1 MDTVAGCAVDG
12 GGTGT
17 DQAPNDGAMVEKGF
31 ADAAIAINPHA
42 GAGPCANRKSIAD
55 SSRTQA

>member
-1 MDTVAGCAVDG
+1 
-12 GGTGT
+12 
-17 DQAPNDGAMVEKGF
+17 MVEKGF

-42 GAGPCANRKSIAD
+42 EAGPCANRKSIGD